1 MYCQSRITGL
11 NNESY
16 EEKEGMRTAKTQ
28 KKKKKRRS
36 FSQQSTGLHWLCLL
50 FYINCAQGK
59 KKKWEPACQKSR
71 IEE

>member
-28 KKKKKRRS
+28 KKKKKKNKL
-36 FSQQSTGLHWLCLL
+36 FSAVYWVALVVFAFLYKLCTR
-50 FYINCAQGK
+50 QEK
-59 KKKWEPACQKSR
+59 KMGTCVSKK
-71 IEE
+71 